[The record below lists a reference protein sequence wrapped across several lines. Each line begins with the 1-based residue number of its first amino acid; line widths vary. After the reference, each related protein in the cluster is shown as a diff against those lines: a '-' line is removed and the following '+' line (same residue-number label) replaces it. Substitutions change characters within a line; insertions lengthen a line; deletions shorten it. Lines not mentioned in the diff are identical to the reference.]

1 MTLMLGIRLDPEL
14 ERRLEALARQTG
26 KSKSYHARE
35 ALQRYLMENRLPA
48 EARRQSVSVSR
59 RKNEQDALDFIEDA
73 ADQTGWR

>member
-1 MTLMLGIRLDPEL
+1 MLGIRLEPEL

-35 ALQRYLMENRLPA
+35 PIQHYLTENNLAA

-59 RKNEQDALDFIEDA
+59 RENEQDALDFIENA
-73 ADQTGWR
+73 TDQTGWR